1 MVQAEDRAGQRGN
14 DMLLLCSQTY
24 FKISILP
31 DASWAALSMSV
42 PKSTY
47 NYFRECF
54 RKLKMD
60 GNKMPREPRALKS
73 CFATLL
79 ICRAGTVLSW
89 AGHGHTRAV
98 QAGEVCGCHAPAT
111 PFTLAPKLRHSQLGG
126 DARHLCFLMPGPPQT
141 QSMQKHRSWLQENYG
156 AGGSYPM

>member
-1 MVQAEDRAGQRGN
+1 
-14 DMLLLCSQTY
+14 MLLLCSQTY

-89 AGHGHTRAV
+89 AGHGHTGAV

-126 DARHLCFLMPGPPQT
+126 DARPSTNSEHAEAQVMAARELWSRGKLSHVICNNKVTFIPRL
-141 QSMQKHRSWLQENYG
+141 
-156 AGGSYPM
+156 